1 MTIIL
6 PRICPWS
13 FHLNGCAR
21 ILFCLS
27 TVEDLINLTT
37 IMTIIIMIIILAI
50 SHKCNVHMSMVN
62 QWTANVSSCTLTA
75 KTQSQV
81 NDDNQSTFLLNRRRT
96 RSRAVRI
103 ESISTRVTLQSSRT
117 ASQQPLLSIS
127 TLPTD
132 LITD

>member
-6 PRICPWS
+6 PRNCPWS

-27 TVEDLINLTT
+27 TVEDLIDLTT
-37 IMTIIIMIIILAI
+37 IMTIKIMIIILAI

-96 RSRAVRI
+96 RSRAQELELKAFPLELPFNLPGLPASNHYCQLVR
-103 ESISTRVTLQSSRT
+103 SPQT
-117 ASQQPLLSIS
+117 
-127 TLPTD
+127 
-132 LITD
+132 